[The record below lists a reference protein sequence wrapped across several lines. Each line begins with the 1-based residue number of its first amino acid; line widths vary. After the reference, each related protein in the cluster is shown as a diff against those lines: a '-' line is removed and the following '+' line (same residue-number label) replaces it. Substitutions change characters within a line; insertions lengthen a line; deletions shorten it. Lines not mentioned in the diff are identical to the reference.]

1 MFRPL
6 ATLVAAA
13 ALASPVY
20 AVSDF
25 DRHDG
30 HRHHHR
36 SDDHKGLVDRYERW
50 AGSEKNARELV
61 SGLRNDERIDLS
73 KNGATASFT
82 PATGKMGW
90 GNVDHALALAKA
102 SLAEHGIRNPTPDQI
117 KAALNGGTITASSGK
132 RVQMTGVLQMR
143 ARGMGWG
150 EIAHR
155 LGVKH
160 GDAKQA
166 RHGHKHGHKHA
177 KHGHERHAHKHAH
190 GKPHHA
196 HADVHRTNFERPQRP
211 EKAEKVERPNK
222 PERPQRPER
231 PERHHHRR

>member
-1 MFRPL
+1 MLRQNL
-6 ATLVAAA
+6 ATLIAAT

-25 DRHDG
+25 DRHDA

-36 SDDHKGLVDRYERW
+36 LDDHKNLVDRYERW

-73 KNGATASFT
+73 KNGTTVSFT

-160 GDAKQA
+160 GDAKHA
-166 RHGHKHGHKHA
+166 RHGHKHA
-177 KHGHERHAHKHAH
+177 QHGHERHDHKYAHER
-190 GKPHHA
+190 
-196 HADVHRTNFERPQRP
+196 ADFHRTKFERPERP
-211 EKAEKVERPNK
+211 EKVERPNK